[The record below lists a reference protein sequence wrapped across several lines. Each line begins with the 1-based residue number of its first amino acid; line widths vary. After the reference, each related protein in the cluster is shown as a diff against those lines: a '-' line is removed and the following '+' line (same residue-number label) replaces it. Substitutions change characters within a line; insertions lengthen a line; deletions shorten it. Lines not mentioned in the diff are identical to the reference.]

1 MDILYIIY
9 SVRTVVSST
18 RAHACVPACGRD
30 GRAGL
35 MASIG
40 SGSTAH
46 EVVAA
51 LGCDA
56 TTLAGRTVIITGAT
70 AGIGRATA
78 LCLASLG
85 PTLVCGC
92 RSEAKGQALVEGLKA
107 ELPSSGRIVAPY
119 LELSD
124 LDSVRSFATEVGSRL
139 ASGEWP
145 PVHSLV
151 LNAGVIN
158 LRAKF
163 GEDGMEN
170 SFRTNHL
177 GHFLLTQLLLPYL
190 RSAAPARV
198 VVVASASHFGPL
210 ATAKRALDDE
220 SVWIEDVIYPSPATW
235 SMSRGN
241 AAYGSSKL
249 ANVLFASELHRREA
263 RLRTNVVACSL
274 HPGNMMAT
282 DIGRGNWF
290 VNALMKAGGLLGI
303 TRSMAQGA
311 ATTVL
316 CTLVNHQSLRGQY
329 WADCGEAEASWR
341 AVVSETAQV

>member
-1 MDILYIIY
+1 
-9 SVRTVVSST
+9 
-18 RAHACVPACGRD
+18 
-30 GRAGL
+30 
-35 MASIG
+35 MAAPIA
-40 SGSTAH
+40 SGSTAD

-56 TTLAGRTVIITGAT
+56 TTLAGRTVVLTGAT

-92 RSEAKGQALVEGLKA
+92 RSEEKGKALVDGLHA
-107 ELPSSGRIVAPY
+107 ELSPPPRVFVPH

-124 LDSVRSFATEVGSRL
+124 LDSVRAFAAEVASRL

-145 PVHSLV
+145 PLHSLV

-158 LRAKF
+158 LSANF
-163 GEDGMEN
+163 GADGMEN
-170 SFRTNHL
+170 TFRTNHL
-177 GHFLLTQLLLPYL
+177 GHFLLTQLLLPFL

-198 VVVASASHFGPL
+198 VVVASGSHFGPL

-220 SVWIEDVIYPSPATW
+220 HAWLKDVIYPPPASW

-263 RLRTNVVACSL
+263 AMRTGVAACSL

-282 DIGRGNWF
+282 DIARGSWF
-290 VNALMKAGGLLGI
+290 VNALMKAGGLLGM

-316 CTLVNHQSLRGQY
+316 CTLAGHQSLRGQY
-329 WADCGEAEASWR
+329 WSDCGEAEASWR
-341 AVVSETAQV
+341 AVVSPATPSLETLSTHRHIDT

>member
-1 MDILYIIY
+1 M
-9 SVRTVVSST
+9 T
-18 RAHACVPACGRD
+18 
-30 GRAGL
+30 
-35 MASIG
+35 SIG
-40 SGSTAH
+40 RGSTTE
-46 EVVAA
+46 EVVAE

-56 TTLAGRTVIITGAT
+56 STLAGRTVLITGAT

-85 PTLVCGC
+85 PTVVCGC
-92 RSEAKGQALVEGLKA
+92 RSDEKGKALIDGLNA
-107 ELPSSGRIVAPY
+107 ELPSPACVFARH

-124 LDSVRSFATEVGSRL
+124 LDSVRSFAAEVGSRL

-145 PVHSLV
+145 PLHSLV

-158 LRAKF
+158 LSAKF
-163 GEDGMEN
+163 GADGME
-170 SFRTNHL
+170 STFRTNHL
-177 GHFLLTQLLLPYL
+177 GHFLLTQLMLPYL

-210 ATAKRALDDE
+210 ATAKRSLDDDG
-220 SVWIEDVIYPSPATW
+220 VWIEDVVYPSPETW

-263 RLRTNVVACSL
+263 SMKTDVVACSL

-282 DIGRGNWF
+282 DIGRDNWF
-290 VNALMKAGGLLGI
+290 VNALMKAGGLFGI
-303 TRSMAQGA
+303 TRSMTQGA

-316 CTLVNHQSLRGQY
+316 CTLADHRLLRGQY
-329 WADCGEAEASWR
+329 WSDCAEADASWR
-341 AVVSETAQV
+341 AKVRTVTSKFHSFPLHVIDATIIKSYFVWLQNVG